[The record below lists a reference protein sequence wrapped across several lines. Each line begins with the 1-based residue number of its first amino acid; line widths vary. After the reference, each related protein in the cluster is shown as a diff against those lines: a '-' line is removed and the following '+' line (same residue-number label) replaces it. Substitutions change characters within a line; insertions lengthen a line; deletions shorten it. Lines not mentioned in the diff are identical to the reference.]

1 MNDHECLSDLKSEL
15 EISEDQKLANL
26 EKIFNDNAKLENDEK
41 KWFRNINFI
50 KWAFLQ
56 LYCAFCLQ

>member
-26 EKIFNDNAKLENDEK
+26 EKIFNDKAKLENEEK

-50 KWAFLQ
+50 K
-56 LYCAFCLQ
+56 